1 MITLITGVPGSGK
14 TLHAVWLLTKIAK
27 GRRVLVD
34 GIRDLAIEH
43 VEIDEPWLRQ
53 WHEKA
58 EAHDLIVVDEA
69 QRIYPPTTVSQKPTP
84 DVEQLH
90 VHRHKGVDFILIT
103 QHPQRISKTVR
114 DLVGRHIHVRN
125 LFGLK
130 RAMLY
135 EWDHCHN
142 PSSLKDAVKR
152 QWAYPREV
160 FKLYTSAEVHTK
172 KQAVVPKA
180 LFVVP
185 IALGVLLYC
194 SVKFFYSARDGFGVT
209 PGMSEAEHERTG
221 APTQSPQPAK
231 AERAPAAPL
240 SSDWRIAGRYVTEGV
255 GYVVLVAA
263 DGRMRPMSLAGFS
276 GEGML
281 LTGDVD
287 GKTVGA
293 WTGAHAGRTEQG
305 GGMQ

>member
-1 MITLITGVPGSGK
+1 MPSRAASPHPIPAL
-14 TLHAVWLLTKIAK
+14 
-27 GRRVLVD
+27 RR
-34 GIRDLAIEH
+34 R
-43 VEIDEPWLRQ
+43 WR
-53 WHEKA
+53 
-58 EAHDLIVVDEA
+58 
-69 QRIYPPTTVSQKPTP
+69 VSQKPTP

-209 PGMSEAEHERTG
+209 PGMSEAEHERTD

-231 AERAPAAPL
+231 AERASAAPL

-263 DGRMRPMSLAGFS
+263 DGGCSR
-276 GEGML
+276 
-281 LTGDVD
+281 
-287 GKTVGA
+287 
-293 WTGAHAGRTEQG
+293 GR
-305 GGMQ
+305 

>member
-14 TLHAVWLLTKIAK
+14 TLHAVWLLTKIAR

-58 EAHDLIVVDEA
+58 EAQDLIVIDEA

-152 QWAYPREV
+152 QWPYPREV
-160 FKLYTSAEVHTK
+160 FRLYTSAEVHTK
-172 KQAVVPKA
+172 KQAVIPKA

-185 IALGVLLYC
+185 IALMLFIVLA
-194 SVKFFYSARDGFGVT
+194 VKIFYNARGGFGIT
-209 PGMSEAEHERTG
+209 PGMEASAPVAATAPSSQSSSLHQSVG
-221 APTQSPQPAK
+221 AAAQSP
-231 AERAPAAPL
+231 
-240 SSDWRIAGRYVTEGV
+240 DWRVAGRYAIGSA
-255 GYVVLVAA
+255 GYVVLAA
-263 DGRMRPMSLAGFS
+263 PDGRLRVVSGADFR
-276 GEGML
+276 GEGVR

-287 GKTVGA
+287 GKMVSG
-293 WTGAHAGRTEQG
+293 WTGARAGKTEQVERAR
-305 GGMQ
+305 

>member
-43 VEIDEPWLRQ
+43 VEIDEAWLRQ
-53 WHEKA
+53 WHINA
-58 EAHDLIVVDEA
+58 EAHDLIVIDEA

-185 IALGVLLYC
+185 IALGVLIYC
-194 SVKFFYSARDGFGVT
+194 SVKFFFSARDGFGVT
-209 PGMSEAEHERTG
+209 PGMSESTPEAAA
-221 APTQSPQPAK
+221 APSQEAK
-231 AERAPAAPL
+231 VTRAPSVAR
-240 SSDWRIAGRYVTEGV
+240 SVDWRIAGRYVTDGA

-263 DGRMRPMSLAGFS
+263 DGRLRPVSLEGFS
-276 GEGML
+276 GAGML
-281 LTGDVD
+281 LTGEID
-287 GKTVGA
+287 GRTVGA
-293 WTGAHAGRTEQG
+293 WTGAQAGKTEQG

>member
-14 TLHAVWLLTKIAK
+14 TLYAVWLLTKLR

-53 WHEKA
+53 WHENA
-58 EAHDLIVVDEA
+58 QAQDLIVIDEV
-69 QRIYPPTTVSQKPTP
+69 QRIYPPTTASQKPTP
-84 DVEQLH
+84 DVEKLH
-90 VHRHKGVDFILIT
+90 VHRHMGVDFIIIT

-114 DLVGRHIHVRN
+114 DLVGRHVHVRN

-142 PSSLKDAVKR
+142 PSSLKDAVKTM
-152 QWAYPREV
+152 WAYPRDV

-180 LFVVP
+180 LFILP
-185 IALGVLLYC
+185 IALIVLVVLA
-194 SVKFFYSARDGFGVT
+194 VKIYHKTREGFGVVPEHPVESAAT
-209 PGMSEAEHERTG
+209 PSATPATRRADTATSSE
-221 APTQSPQPAK
+221 
-231 AERAPAAPL
+231 
-240 SSDWRIAGRYVTEGV
+240 WRVAGRYAVSGA
-255 GYVVLVAA
+255 GYVVLAAA
-263 DGRMRPMSLAGFS
+263 DGRLRVVPSSEFR
-276 GEGML
+276 GEGVRL
-281 LTGDVD
+281 AGDVD
-287 GKTVGA
+287 GKTVSG
-293 WTGAHAGRTEQG
+293 WTGTKAGKTEQIG
-305 GGMQ
+305 GVR

>member
-14 TLHAVWLLTKIAK
+14 TLYAVWLLTKLAK

-53 WHEKA
+53 WHVNA
-58 EAHDLIVVDEA
+58 QAHDLIVIDEA
-69 QRIYPPTTVSQKPTP
+69 QRIYPPTTASQKPTP

-90 VHRHKGVDFILIT
+90 VHRHMGVDFIIIT

-114 DLVGRHIHVRN
+114 DLVGRHVHVRN

-152 QWAYPREV
+152 QWPYPREV

-172 KQAVVPKA
+172 KQAVIPKA
-180 LFVVP
+180 LYIIPVALVVF
-185 IALGVLLYC
+185 IVLAVRIYH
-194 SVKFFYSARDGFGVT
+194 KAQDGFGT
-209 PGMSEAEHERTG
+209 EPGKPIEHVAVGGTAAG
-221 APTQSPQPAK
+221 AGARPVDSTKST
-231 AERAPAAPL
+231 E
-240 SSDWRIAGRYVTEGV
+240 WRVAGRYSVDGADF
-255 GYVVLVAA
+255 VVLVDAGGRLRAA
-263 DGRMRPMSLAGFS
+263 SLNGFS
-276 GEGML
+276 GQGVRLAGE
-281 LTGDVD
+281 VD
-287 GKTVGA
+287 GKTVAG
-293 WTGAHAGRTEQG
+293 WTGVQVGKTEQSG
-305 GGMQ
+305 GVK

>member
-58 EAHDLIVVDEA
+58 EAHDLIVIDEA
-69 QRIYPPTTVSQKPTP
+69 QRIYPPTTVSQRPTP

-114 DLVGRHIHVRN
+114 DLVGRHIHARN

-142 PSSLKDAVKR
+142 PSGLKDAVKR
-152 QWAYPREV
+152 QWPYPREV

-172 KQAVVPKA
+172 KQAVIPKA

-185 IALGVLLYC
+185 VALALFIVLA
-194 SVKFFYSARDGFGVT
+194 VKIFHNARGGFGIT
-209 PGMSEAEHERTG
+209 PGMEASPPVATT
-221 APTQSPQPAK
+221 APSSQSSPSHQSASAAAQSP
-231 AERAPAAPL
+231 
-240 SSDWRIAGRYVTEGV
+240 DWRVAGRYAIGSA
-255 GYVVLVAA
+255 GYVVLAAA
-263 DGRMRPMSLAGFS
+263 DGRLRVVSGADFR
-276 GEGML
+276 GEGVR

-287 GKTVGA
+287 GKMVSG
-293 WTGAHAGRTEQG
+293 WTGTRAGKTEQG
-305 GGMQ
+305 ERAR

>member
-14 TLHAVWLLTKIAK
+14 TLHAVWLLTKISK

-180 LFVVP
+180 LFDLRFVTVAQIVDLIYQEAMHTPYVLGPVMGDFLDSLGFRARWSFAVGCTKWRTP
-185 IALGVLLYC
+185 IRPTRRGA
-194 SVKFFYSARDGFGVT
+194 SRFGC
-209 PGMSEAEHERTG
+209 
-221 APTQSPQPAK
+221 
-231 AERAPAAPL
+231 
-240 SSDWRIAGRYVTEGV
+240 
-255 GYVVLVAA
+255 
-263 DGRMRPMSLAGFS
+263 
-276 GEGML
+276 
-281 LTGDVD
+281 
-287 GKTVGA
+287 
-293 WTGAHAGRTEQG
+293 
-305 GGMQ
+305 

>member
-58 EAHDLIVVDEA
+58 EAQDLIVIDEA

-152 QWAYPREV
+152 QWPYPREV

-180 LFVVP
+180 LFLLPIGIVVFV
-185 IALGVLLYC
+185 VLA
-194 SVKFFYSARDGFGVT
+194 VKIYHKARDGFGAEPVRHVESAAAASHAVAARPIDT
-209 PGMSEAEHERTG
+209 AKSSE
-221 APTQSPQPAK
+221 
-231 AERAPAAPL
+231 
-240 SSDWRIAGRYVTEGV
+240 WRVAGRYSVDGV
-255 GYVVLVAA
+255 GYVALVAM
-263 DGRMRPMSLAGFS
+263 DGRLRAVPVRGFS
-276 GEGML
+276 GQGAR
-281 LTGDVD
+281 LTGEVD
-287 GKTVGA
+287 GKTVAG
-293 WTGAHAGRTEQG
+293 WTGVQTVKTEQYG
-305 GGMQ
+305 GAK